1 MTKSSLLEV
10 IGDSPRARVLD
21 FLLTYAGFDYSK
33 TQVAREAG
41 VSRVTID
48 AIWRN
53 LEKQGYI
60 KQTRS
65 IANAQLYALNT
76 QNPQVKALVQLEMAL
91 AKAKS
96 EKAMERQTAKAR
108 T

>member
-21 FLLTYAGFDYSK
+21 FLLIGVGFDYSK

-41 VSRVTID
+41 LSRITING
-48 AIWRN
+48 IWRD

-60 KQTRS
+60 KKTRS
-65 IANAQLYALNT
+65 IANARLYALNT
-76 QNPQVKALVQLEMAL
+76 QNPQVKALAQLEMAL
-91 AKAKS
+91 AKAKT
-96 EKAMERQTAKAR
+96 EKALQRQAVRAI
-108 T
+108 